1 MPQQQQPRSNTNGY
15 QDNLFSPNM
24 GGSYNSQMSY
34 GEYPSTQQS
43 YDPYARYCGPAEPAP
58 PPSGAGLNLMSIKTE
73 AGSKPRPQAIPQN
86 LFYQPNLYESNVV
99 MPEPKLPTEDT
110 NFQQYQNVPV
120 SSQQSAYQASLGA
133 LPNIPTGMP
142 TMVQLQQQ
150 NFNQSWA
157 PQSFQPPDV
166 SSSLPLQQFS
176 NQPAS
181 HQQDAASAPWQQG
194 CVTKQDPS
202 QLWQYQHTGYS
213 SWQQQQQQVSEATW
227 QQQQPPTS
235 LPHQQQLGPAPW
247 QQQQQQQQKEQEQTM
262 PVPLQH
268 AESNSVQNQV
278 AQESVDSF
286 KLVEEQ
292 RSDQGSVEQDRETIK
307 EGQSLSESYPAN
319 HLTSTAVDS
328 TSVETSSV
336 SNSKAD
342 EKSEQKLTNTCSADV
357 KTDEKQ
363 SLEPKL
369 STPDEILASFQPNVV
384 PEPSVSSTN
393 SFDMASLSQSM
404 PVSESFVPVTS
415 ATTLETSQV
424 TELPNSPPTLPV
436 ESYGGVSIFKPEVV
450 ETASESVDSS
460 DRLGSEWD
468 NDFENWGNELKENK
482 DFEDIQL

>member
-1 MPQQQQPRSNTNGY
+1 MPQQQQPRSNTTGY

-34 GEYPSTQQS
+34 GEYPNTQRS

-73 AGSKPRPQAIPQN
+73 AGSKPQPQPQAIPQN
-86 LFYQPNLYESNVV
+86 SFYQPNQHESNVV
-99 MPEPKLPTEDT
+99 MPEPKLPTEDA

-120 SSQQSAYQASLGA
+120 WSQQSAYQASLGA

-150 NFNQSWA
+150 NYNQSWA
-157 PQSFQPPDV
+157 PQSFQPPIV
-166 SSSLPLQQFS
+166 SSSLPPQQIS

-181 HQQDAASAPWQQG
+181 HQQGYVA
-194 CVTKQDPS
+194 KQDPS
-202 QLWQYQHTGYS
+202 QSWQYQHTGYS

-227 QQQQPPTS
+227 PQQQPPTS

-247 QQQQQQQQKEQEQTM
+247 QQQQQQNEQEQTM
-262 PVPLQH
+262 LELLQH

-278 AQESVDSF
+278 VQESVDSS

-292 RSDQGSVEQDRETIK
+292 RSDQGSVEQDTETIK
-307 EGQSLSESYPAN
+307 GGQSLSESYPAN
-319 HLTSTAVDS
+319 HLTSTAADS
-328 TSVETSSV
+328 TSVETSSL
-336 SNSKAD
+336 SNSKAG
-342 EKSEQKLTNTCSADV
+342 EKSEQKLSNTCSADV

-369 STPDEILASFQPNVV
+369 STPEEILANFQPNVV

-415 ATTLETSQV
+415 ATTLESSQA
-424 TELPNSPPTLPV
+424 TELPNSPPTLAV

-450 ETASESVDSS
+450 ETVSEIVDSS
-460 DRLGSEWD
+460 DRLGSEWH
-468 NDFENWGNELKENK
+468 NDFEDWGNELKENK